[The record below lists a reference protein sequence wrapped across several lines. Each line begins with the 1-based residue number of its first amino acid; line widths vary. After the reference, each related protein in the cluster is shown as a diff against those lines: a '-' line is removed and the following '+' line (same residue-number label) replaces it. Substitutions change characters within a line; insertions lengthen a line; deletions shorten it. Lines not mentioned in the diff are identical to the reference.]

1 MSRLVLIISKTGT
14 GKSSSLR
21 NFKKGEASVILG
33 SGKEL
38 PFNSE
43 IATLTPKSMNDVAVG
58 VLSATTPVVV
68 IDDANY
74 LLSFEEMNRA
84 SEVGYVKFTQM
95 AQGMFKIFKAIIDK
109 ESDQIFYI
117 MAHAAETEDGT
128 IRFKTTGKM
137 LSEKVVLEGLTN
149 VLLTTEVTTDG
160 EFIFRVRTDG
170 TGVKTPL
177 GMFDTE
183 TVPNDLAVVD
193 KAIRAYYAPK
203 AQIKPIKESK

>member
-1 MSRLVLIISKTGT
+1 MARLVLIISKTGT

-21 NFKKGEASVILG
+21 NLKKGEAAVILG

-38 PFNSE
+38 PFNSDL
-43 IATLTPKSMNDVAVG
+43 ATLVPRSMSDVVSG
-58 VLSATTPVVV
+58 ITSATTPIVV

-109 ESDQIFYI
+109 DSDQTFYI
-117 MAHAAETEDGT
+117 MAHSAENEDNT

-149 VLLTTEVTTDG
+149 ILLTNEVTDSG
-160 EFIFRVRTDG
+160 DFVFRVRTDG
-170 TGVKTPL
+170 KGVKTPL

-183 TVPNDLAVVD
+183 TVPNDLVIVD
-193 KAIRAYYAPK
+193 KAIRDYYKPK
-203 AQIKPIKESK
+203 TTIKKENK